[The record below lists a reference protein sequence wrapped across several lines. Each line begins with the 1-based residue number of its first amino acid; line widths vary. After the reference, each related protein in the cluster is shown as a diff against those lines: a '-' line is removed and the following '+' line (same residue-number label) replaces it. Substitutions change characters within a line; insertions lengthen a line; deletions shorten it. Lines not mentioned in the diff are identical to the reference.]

1 MKKSSITGW
10 KDICSFTMV
19 QTLKN
24 KTFVVSYIIMLVLA
38 LAMIPIIN
46 MVSSADVD
54 TSESPITKVYVVNET
69 ALPAMD
75 YSVVSKE
82 EAFSHIT
89 FEDTKEDVKVIT
101 DRIEKEE
108 KNSVIITISDA
119 NGMYSIHLQKA
130 AEGSVKDND
139 LQHLSDVFA
148 VNFKDYALNTMGIT
162 KAQLTL
168 INAQVNSVV
177 SKADETG
184 NIVVK
189 EDTSISNSEYWFIY
203 AILFIIMLVNMMAST
218 QIATSIVTEKS
229 TKVIEYILV
238 SVKPLAI
245 IVGKV
250 VAMLSVVLLQM
261 GSLFLASTLSLKV
274 SEVITGKTTEG
285 LTKFIPSDVFS
296 QFNVFNILLC
306 LISIGL
312 GLIFYGTLAGL
323 AGATVSKLE
332 ELNEGLTLLT
342 FTTIIG
348 AYVGIGAANVLMVAG
363 NNPFVTFSFLFPLS
377 SPFILPGAILL
388 GKISLPLIALS
399 IAFQIIF
406 AILLAKFVAGIYET
420 LILHNGNKIKIT
432 QLLQISKTLS
442 KGAKNEK

>member
-10 KDICSFTMV
+10 KDICSFTMI

-24 KTFVVSYIIMLVLA
+24 KTFIVSYVIMLVFA
-38 LAMIPIIN
+38 LAMVPVIN
-46 MVSSADVD
+46 TVVSTTDKD
-54 TSESPITKVYVVNET
+54 TGASPIKKVYVVNET
-69 ALPAMD
+69 KLPSMD
-75 YSVVSKE
+75 YSVLTNE
-82 EAFSHIT
+82 EAFRDLT
-89 FEDTKEDVKVIT
+89 FEETKEDVKVVA
-101 DRIEKEE
+101 DRIEKDEQE
-108 KNSVIITISDA
+108 SVILTISDA
-119 NGMYSIHLQKA
+119 GGMYAIHLEKA
-130 AEGSVKDND
+130 AEGPLKDED

-148 VNFKDYALNTMGIT
+148 VDFKDYALKTMGIT
-162 KAQLTL
+162 QEQLTL
-168 INAQVNSVV
+168 INAQVNSIV

-184 NIVVK
+184 NIIVK

-203 AILFIIMLVNMMAST
+203 VILFIIMLVNIMAST

-250 VAMLSVVLLQM
+250 VAMLSVVLVQM
-261 GSLFLASTLSLKV
+261 GSLFLASTISLKI
-274 SEVITGKTTEG
+274 SGIITGKTTDG
-285 LTKFIPSDVFS
+285 LTKFIPTDVFS
-296 QFNVFNILLC
+296 HFNLVNVLLC

-348 AYVGIGAANVLMVAG
+348 AYIGIGAANVLMIAG
-363 NNPFVTFSFLFPLS
+363 NSPFVTFSFLFPLS
-377 SPFILPGAILL
+377 SPFILPGAVLL
-388 GKISLPLIALS
+388 GKISLPLVALA
-399 IAFQIIF
+399 IVFQIIF
-406 AILLAKFVAGIYET
+406 AVLLAKFVAGIYET

-432 QLLQISKTLS
+432 QLLQISKTVS
-442 KGAKNEK
+442 KGAKK

>member
-1 MKKSSITGW
+1 
-10 KDICSFTMV
+10 
-19 QTLKN
+19 
-24 KTFVVSYIIMLVLA
+24 
-38 LAMIPIIN
+38 
-46 MVSSADVD
+46 
-54 TSESPITKVYVVNET
+54 
-69 ALPAMD
+69 
-75 YSVVSKE
+75 
-82 EAFSHIT
+82 
-89 FEDTKEDVKVIT
+89 
-101 DRIEKEE
+101 
-108 KNSVIITISDA
+108 
-119 NGMYSIHLQKA
+119 MYSIHLQKA

-274 SEVITGKTTEG
+274 SDVITGKSTEG